1 MVTWKYFLAGSD
13 RGKPHHSRVRCTF
26 PELENLSQTS
36 FISFAQ
42 NTTKNVP
49 LVLSA
54 KSAYFS
60 VSFALLRW
68 EVEGALSR
76 AIASDEVKGEG
87 GQEGEGHGSV
97 KTFTVSD
104 IAEQLLIS
112 LI

>member
-1 MVTWKYFLAGSD
+1 M
-13 RGKPHHSRVRCTF
+13 
-26 PELENLSQTS
+26 
-36 FISFAQ
+36 
-42 NTTKNVP
+42 
-49 LVLSA
+49 
-54 KSAYFS
+54 
-60 VSFALLRW
+60 
-68 EVEGALSR
+68 EGALSR